1 MDVGDDDDD
10 VAAVVVAFAVVVSDV
25 RGCCVGEDA
34 ADADTA
40 VVEFMGSG
48 GKDDANAGG
57 GGMLVLTE
65 RLVKDT
71 ALLAFGPTVCDGDSI
86 DAGGSI

>member
-1 MDVGDDDDD
+1 MDVGDDD
-10 VAAVVVAFAVVVSDV
+10 VAAVVVLVAVVNDV
-25 RGCCVGEDA
+25 RGCCVGEDV
-34 ADADTA
+34 ADVLTA